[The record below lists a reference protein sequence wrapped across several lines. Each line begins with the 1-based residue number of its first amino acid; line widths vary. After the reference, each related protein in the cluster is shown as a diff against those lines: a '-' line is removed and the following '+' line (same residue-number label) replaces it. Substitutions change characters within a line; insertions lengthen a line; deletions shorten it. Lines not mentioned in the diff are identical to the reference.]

1 MRLKPFGVHRH
12 EQGEVTAGRVAADE
26 DLPRVAAVIG
36 DMLDRPGE
44 GRRGIVDVG
53 RILRLRAEAIVRCH
67 DRDAGLGEAFADLG
81 AEFGPQVLG
90 AVLQA
95 AAVEPDVGRE
105 TLGAHGHGEVELAA
119 LLLVRRERNDVI
131 FVGDVLQ
138 DLGLDRPGR
147 GAGETEQQ
155 ESEAHQ
161 AISDWTILP

>member
-1 MRLKPFGVHRH
+1 MA
-12 EQGEVTAGRVAADE
+12 TDE
-26 DLPRVAAVIG
+26 DLARVAAVIG

-44 GRRGIVDVG
+44 GRGGIVDVG
-53 RILRLRAEAIVRCH
+53 RILRLRAEPVVGRH
-67 DRDAGLGEAFADLG
+67 DRDSRPGQAFADLG
-81 AEFGPQVLG
+81 AVFRTQVLA

-138 DLGLDRPGR
+138 HLGLDRPGR